1 MKHGCTAVPGGSAP
15 VDSVHRRAPR
25 VTTRPYP
32 IKRALPFVR
41 EVHRRLP
48 AIQGAMWALAAVID
62 GEVVGVAVVGHP
74 QSRLADDGVC
84 LEVTR
89 LAVREGAQN
98 ACSALYGAAARAAR
112 AMGAE
117 DMWTSVHGDESGHSL
132 LAAGWVRI
140 GPSGGGEWSRP
151 SRPRTKVVDA
161 LPKVKWAV
169 PWGRQVRRIRNGAG
183 SSC

>member
-1 MKHGCTAVPGGSAP
+1 MT
-15 VDSVHRRAPR
+15 DRDRRHAPR

-48 AIQGAMWALAAVID
+48 KIQGAMWALAAVID
-62 GEVVGVAVVGHP
+62 GEVVGVIVVGHP
-74 QSRLADDGVC
+74 QARMANDGVS

-117 DMWTSVHGDESGHSL
+117 DMWTTIHGDESGHSL
-132 LAAGWVRI
+132 RAAGWIQI
-140 GPSGGGEWSRP
+140 GVCGGGEWSRDG
-151 SRPRTKVVDA
+151 RTRAPAID
-161 LPKVKWAV
+161 PKPKTKWVV
-169 PWGRQVRRIRNGAG
+169 PWGRRARGIEKERNET
-183 SSC
+183 